1 MKTLYFNRQTLKGS
15 LSGFSNADIAIE
27 VDDDCYNVK
36 KTISEYD
43 KDIQKVNENGEPLYL
58 KNVYETVTKETIL
71 GYEKTTEVTDTPCIE
86 TVWKTNKDGFKL
98 YRQGVYNEDGEF
110 TGEYEEV
117 VNHMQVFSYKEEY
130 YYETTDIVIG
140 QDEEGN
146 NIYEQI
152 KHTYEVPDKYE
163 YNEPIYIDVHIEDE
177 EGNKLYLKPIK
188 ETWEEEIISETVE
201 TTDKIQV
208 FSYKKEE
215 VTKTISVMVSE
226 CNHVCDETCEGEC
239 KHDCDEFCEPVFE
252 EKQVTEVVQVPD
264 EFEENEPI
272 MIPVYKEVEVDIFS
286 KPEEF
291 EISDV
296 LLVKYE
302 QDLAETK
309 YNYILADMF
318 INDMDIDF
326 DYEEHAA
333 NTGAF
338 VCCIHP
344 QGKVQLKELA
354 LEAPARIFEL
364 LNSEIPEGINIYIN
378 DYKLNNNKVML
389 PTNTETCVI
398 RFENTTD
405 KYLDVR
411 SYCIAY

>member
-15 LSGFSNADIAIE
+15 LSRFSNADIAIE

-98 YRQGVYNEDGEF
+98 YHQKMYNEDGEVLS
-110 TGEYEEV
+110 EYKEV
-117 VNHMQVFSYKEEY
+117 TNHMQVFSYKEEY

-146 NIYEQI
+146 NIYKQI
-152 KHTYEVPDKYE
+152 KHTYEVPDEYE

-286 KPEEF
+286 RPEEF

-318 INDMDIDF
+318 INDEDIDF